1 MKLID
6 VKSQSYLMPIL
17 ILCLISG
24 IVVVFFRLFSV
35 KDLWYETYA
44 AIIGVIITAVITF
57 ILLKGQTENEEER
70 EKSLELHKRKIEVYA
85 SFVQELWS
93 KLDDN
98 HLDNKELLQI
108 RRKCFNEV
116 IFYLDERQIEGIT
129 EQFKKVS
136 NEIGNGGGETE
147 LANILAGPFAEITKV
162 LIEDIDVRR
171 ADVDKNIYRYL
182 FNSFNVKPSEETIV
196 ECKTKPQEEDKLV
209 EFTAV
214 SDTNYNP
221 QVAEQSEQKKED
233 YGIDYAFYGLKGEED
248 LQNHCWNFN
257 VYDWNIQKEHL
268 DKLALIEYG
277 EDWRTSKAKK
287 VKDGDLVF
295 LYARGGGG
303 YRGVFKAK
311 NIVYDGKNDSPTLV
325 FDSTKETDQDYMKKK
340 VASYD
345 IYGGYGDGAT
355 LCTAINVEQI
365 IFFEEGIGCPIGIR
379 RRTIDPFNNIEDVK
393 RLLHTFDTK
402 KKDKC

>member
-340 VASYD
+340 DASSD
-345 IYGGYGDGAT
+345 
-355 LCTAINVEQI
+355 L
-365 IFFEEGIGCPIGIR
+365 
-379 RRTIDPFNNIEDVK
+379 
-393 RLLHTFDTK
+393 
-402 KKDKC
+402 